1 MEQEHEL
8 SQMIEELVERD
19 MVSVTMFEALSYVA
33 SVLKMKY
40 TNLSSDEIINKYSSM
55 RGELH

>member
-19 MVSVTMFEALSYVA
+19 MASMTMFEALSYVTNI
-33 SVLKMKY
+33 LKMEY
-40 TNLSSDEIINKYSSM
+40 TNLSCTEIVNKYSAM

>member
-19 MVSVTMFEALSYVA
+19 MASMTMFEALSYVT
-33 SVLKMKY
+33 SLLKMEY
-40 TNLSSDEIINKYSSM
+40 SNLSCTEIVNKYSAM

>member
-8 SQMIEELVERD
+8 SQMIDELVERD
-19 MVSVTMFEALSYVA
+19 MASVTMFEALSYVA
-33 SVLKMKY
+33 SLLKMEY
-40 TNLSSDEIINKYSSM
+40 TKLSSDEIINKYSSI

>member
-19 MVSVTMFEALSYVA
+19 MVSVTMFEAC
-33 SVLKMKY
+33 LK
-40 TNLSSDEIINKYSSM
+40 
-55 RGELH
+55 

>member
-1 MEQEHEL
+1 MEQEHPL

-19 MVSVTMFEALSYVA
+19 MASMTIFEALSYVT
-33 SVLKMKY
+33 SLLKMEY
-40 TNLSSDEIINKYSSM
+40 TNLSSTEIVSKYSAM

>member
-33 SVLKMKY
+33 SVLKMEY
-40 TNLSSDEIINKYSSM
+40 TNLSPDEIINKYSSM